1 MERKRY
7 LLIAVIMFSGLI
19 LPAQTHYQQI
29 IYNAYI
35 SGNMESWRKA
45 VSEMELQKYSSIDY
59 LLELINYQYGY
70 AAWCL
75 SNKNTKEAGLYI
87 AKIESNLEYLKSVTG
102 ESSEFH
108 SYKAALYGF
117 KLGLNI
123 WKAPVLGKRSMT
135 HAQMALEKDSMNL
148 HANLEM
154 GNIWNYMPEL
164 FGGSKFKALNYYTK
178 AIEIIEQQKGG
189 TKNSWTYLNLLVLA
203 GQAANQQGNKVQA
216 VNFFEK
222 ALETE
227 PGFIWV
233 KNELLPSLKNDQ

>member
-154 GNIWNYMPEL
+154 GNIWNYI
-164 FGGSKFKALNYYTK
+164 K